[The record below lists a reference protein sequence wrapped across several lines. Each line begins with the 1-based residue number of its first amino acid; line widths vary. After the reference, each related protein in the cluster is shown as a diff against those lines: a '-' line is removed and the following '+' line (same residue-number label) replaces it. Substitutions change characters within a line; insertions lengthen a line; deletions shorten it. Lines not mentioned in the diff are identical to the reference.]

1 MVDCH
6 RFRSSTVII
15 RRTVRGANF
24 ASLTPRHQNHAGGS
38 IYTRNL
44 ALFFPVE
51 TAMNAVGR
59 VVEEAPYQCRGV
71 INLKVGHFIC

>member
-15 RRTVRGANF
+15 RRIDRGANF
-24 ASLTPRHQNHAGGS
+24 ASLAPRQQNHAGG
-38 IYTRNL
+38 IIHARNL
-44 ALFFPVE
+44 ALLFLVE

-59 VVEEAPYQCRGV
+59 VVEEAPYQCGWV
-71 INLKVGHFIC
+71 IN